1 MPSASSSPQQHYLSK
16 SRGFADSF
24 LRERTT
30 SGRFEEIEVPSDVEG
45 YDVAD
50 DEDGVG
56 HSTAAGRRGAAA
68 GGGWFGGWG
77 PGSKG
82 GYEKVNLKS
91 D

>member
-1 MPSASSSPQQHYLSK
+1 M
-16 SRGFADSF
+16 
-24 LRERTT
+24 
-30 SGRFEEIEVPSDVEG
+30 PSDVEG

-56 HSTAAGRRGAAA
+56 HSTAAGRKGAASAA
-68 GGGWFGGWG
+68 GGGWFGGCG
-77 PGSKG
+77 AGSKG